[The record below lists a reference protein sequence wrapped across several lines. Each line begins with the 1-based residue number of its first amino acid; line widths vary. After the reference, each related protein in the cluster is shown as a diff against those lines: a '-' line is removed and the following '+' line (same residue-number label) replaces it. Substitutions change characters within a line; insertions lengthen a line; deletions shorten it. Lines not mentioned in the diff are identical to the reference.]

1 MDIDLRATAVGFVG
15 ALLVLGV
22 LLAFVGVGRIIDALV
37 RAEPELLVGVL
48 LAALAWLTAWGLALR
63 TVLRVL
69 GASLRAPV
77 AVLVFTAATFANNVT
92 PFGQAGG
99 EPIAALFISRVAD
112 TEYETGLAA
121 IASVD
126 SLNFVPSITLA
137 TLGLAYFSTTVAFG
151 RRLQFAAVAVG
162 VLALGIP
169 VVGYYGWRNRY
180 AVEQRVITAITPVA
194 RGIDRLIPGRDPLAP
209 AAIEER
215 IEGFFH
221 AIERV
226 ASDRERL
233 ALALGLS
240 TLGWLCQGASL
251 YLAML
256 AIGAPVDPEVVFVV
270 IPVGAIAGITPLP
283 GGLGGVEAV
292 LIALL
297 VALGVPAGAAA
308 AGVLIH
314 RMGTYFL
321 PLLLGGGTATA
332 LGADGFLTRRATDG
346 ASGAG
351 HTRLDDDDHGP

>member
-1 MDIDLRATAVGFVG
+1 MEIDLRATAAGFVG
-15 ALLVLGV
+15 ALVVLGV
-22 LLAFVGVGRIIDALV
+22 LLGLVGVGRIVDALG
-37 RAEPELLVGVL
+37 RADPRALVGVL
-48 LAALAWLTAWGLALR
+48 VAALAWLTAWGLALR
-63 TVLRVL
+63 TVLTVL
-69 GASLRAPV
+69 GATLEAYV

-92 PFGQAGG
+92 PFGQVGG

-137 TLGLAYFSTTVAFG
+137 TLGLAYFSTEIAFG
-151 RRLQFAAVAVG
+151 RRLQFAAAAVFA
-162 VLALGIP
+162 LALTIP
-169 VVGYYGWRNRY
+169 VAGYYGWKNRY
-180 AVEQRVITAITPVA
+180 AVERRVVGAFTPLIRGVGRVIPSKKP
-194 RGIDRLIPGRDPLAP
+194 LDPSD
-209 AAIEER
+209 IEAR

-226 ASDRERL
+226 ASDRKRL
-233 ALALGLS
+233 ALALALS
-240 TLGWLCQGASL
+240 TLGWLCQAGSL
-251 YLAML
+251 YIALW
-256 AIGAPVDPEVVFVV
+256 AIGSPVGIEVVLVV

-332 LGADGFLTRRATDG
+332 LGANGFLARRAG
-346 ASGAG
+346 SGAG
-351 HTRLDDDDHGP
+351 HANPSIDDDDHDP

>member
-1 MDIDLRATAVGFVG
+1 MEIDLRATAVGFLGALVVLG
-15 ALLVLGV
+15 ALLV
-22 LLAFVGVGRIIDALV
+22 FVGVGRIVDALV
-37 RAEPELLVGVL
+37 RAEPALLVGVL
-48 LAALAWLTAWGLALR
+48 VAALAWLTAWGLALR
-63 TVLRVL
+63 TVLTVL
-69 GASLRAPV
+69 GASLPAPV

-99 EPIAALFISRVAD
+99 EPIAALFVSRVAD

-137 TLGLAYFSTTVAFG
+137 TFGLAYFSTEVAFG
-151 RRLQFAAVAVG
+151 RRLQFATAAVVG
-162 VLALGIP
+162 LALVIP
-169 VVGYYGWRNRY
+169 VAGYYGWQNRY
-180 AVEQRVITAITPVA
+180 AVERRVVGALTPVIQGVGRVI
-194 RGIDRLIPGRDPLAP
+194 PGKQPLDPAV
-209 AAIEER
+209 IEQR

-233 ALALGLS
+233 ALALGFS
-240 TLGWLCQGASL
+240 TLGWLFQGASL

-256 AIGAPVDPEVVFVV
+256 AIGAPVDPEVVLVV

-297 VALGVPAGAAA
+297 VALGTPAGAAA

-332 LGADGFLTRRATDG
+332 LGADGFLTRRAQGTAGDGGVPTDEEE
-346 ASGAG
+346 
-351 HTRLDDDDHGP
+351 RDP

>member
-1 MDIDLRATAVGFVG
+1 MDIDVRATAVGFLGALVVLG
-15 ALLVLGV
+15 ALLF
-22 LLAFVGVGRIIDALV
+22 FVGVGRVVGALV
-37 RAEPELLVGVL
+37 RAEPRLLAGVL
-48 LAALAWLTAWGLALR
+48 VAAVAWLTAWGLALR
-63 TVLRVL
+63 TVLSVL

-77 AVLVFTAATFANNVT
+77 AVLVFAAATFANNVT

-99 EPIAALFISRVAD
+99 EPIAALFVSRVAD

-137 TLGLAYFSTTVAFG
+137 GLGLAYFSTEIAFG
-151 RRLQFAAVAVG
+151 RRLQFATLAVVG
-162 VLALGIP
+162 LALAIP
-169 VVGYYGWRNRY
+169 VAGYYGWQNRY
-180 AVEQRVITAITPVA
+180 AVERRVVGALTPVIQGA
-194 RGIDRLIPGRDPLAP
+194 GRLIPGRGPIAP
-209 AAIEER
+209 GVIEAR

-226 ASDRERL
+226 AGDRNRL
-233 ALALGLS
+233 ALALGFS
-240 TLGWLCQGASL
+240 TAGWLCQGVAL
-251 YLAML
+251 YLSML
-256 AIGAPVDPEVVFVV
+256 AIGAPVGFEVVMVV

-314 RMGTYFL
+314 RMATYFL
-321 PLLLGGGTATA
+321 PLLVGGGTATA
-332 LGADGFLTRRATDG
+332 LSADGFLTRRATDG
-346 ASGAG
+346 GTTGSGG
-351 HTRLDDDDHGP
+351 DDRER

>member
-15 ALLVLGV
+15 ALFVLGA
-22 LLAFVGVGRIIDALV
+22 LLAFVGVDRVVAALV
-37 RAEPELLVGVL
+37 RADTVVLAGVL
-48 LAALAWLTAWGLALR
+48 VAALAWLTAWGLALR
-63 TVLRVL
+63 TVLSVL
-69 GASLRAPV
+69 GSSLRTHI

-137 TLGLAYFSTTVAFG
+137 AFGLAYFSTEIAFG
-151 RRLQFAAVAVG
+151 RRLQVAAVVVVG
-162 VLALGIP
+162 LAIIIP
-169 VVGYYGWRNRY
+169 AAGYYGWQNRY
-180 AVEQRVITAITPVA
+180 RVERKVVGAITPLV
-194 RGIDRLIPGRDPLAP
+194 RGVTRIIPRKEPLEAG
-209 AAIEER
+209 AIERR

-226 ASDRERL
+226 AGDRNKL
-233 ALALGLS
+233 LLALGFS
-240 TLGWLCQGASL
+240 TAGWLFQGVSL
-251 YLAML
+251 YLALL
-256 AIGAPVDPEVVFVV
+256 AIGSPIAFAAVLVV

-292 LIALL
+292 LIGLL
-297 VALGVPAGAAA
+297 VALGVAPGAAA

-332 LGADGFLTRRATDG
+332 LGANGLLTRRAMSDRQGTPRPDEND
-346 ASGAG
+346 
-351 HTRLDDDDHGP
+351 REP